1 MLDKILSS
9 IITAR
14 NTFPRSNSIRQEA
27 QDILDQYFKASAVL
41 TSRIWSKHPRSPLRP
56 IPEVQVS
63 TQTNW
68 CDAGRA
74 LRARFLEEA
83 RGRCDCYS
91 CRSQWTK
98 RGQREKYLVHA
109 VALAQMGDPSTLV
122 KLLNSRN
129 LTQFDRGIL
138 ADLLD
143 CYFKGEIISSWYPGG
158 RPKNIAAQCCANV
171 AIKFYANWKTINRRW
186 RIKDWGHSD
195 EMKDEACR
203 VAITYLLIR
212 RDREGTV
219 PLISNHPLDEV
230 PDFEQ
235 VRELLDRPR
244 SRRR

>member
-1 MLDKILSS
+1 
-9 IITAR
+9 
-14 NTFPRSNSIRQEA
+14 
-27 QDILDQYFKASAVL
+27 
-41 TSRIWSKHPRSPLRP
+41 
-56 IPEVQVS
+56 
-63 TQTNW
+63 
-68 CDAGRA
+68 
-74 LRARFLEEA
+74 
-83 RGRCDCYS
+83 
-91 CRSQWTK
+91 
-98 RGQREKYLVHA
+98 
-109 VALAQMGDPSTLV
+109 MGDPSTLV